1 MSVLN
6 PIPDADGAWPS
17 WLGVVATAALLAL
30 SAWGVGA
37 GRAKL
42 VGIGWVAFAAMT
54 LAASVGVLTAPE
66 RDARRLVWGYGLAS
80 GAMVT
85 GAAVFLLPQAIG
97 VASAPGY
104 GGAGVALGLLAGY
117 AGHTVGH
124 RLAHADVGLDRTVV
138 ELTAHSFA
146 AGTVIG
152 VVYGAM
158 PGLGPTLGLA
168 IVSHKAPAGYA
179 AAARLTGKDR
189 NQNRGRGR
197 GWTSLLLPAAG
208 VGVAGLLASA
218 VALPVAGAARGVVF
232 GFAAGIFLHVAMD
245 FLPRCEIGS
254 EIHERLEVDGDAH
267 AVLDRLRLRAVA
279 STVAG
284 GAAVALAWLV
294 VG

>member
-1 MSVLN
+1 VSVRN
-6 PIPDADGAWPS
+6 TSADADGAWPS
-17 WLGVVATAALLAL
+17 RLGLAATAALIAL

-42 VGIGWVAFAAMT
+42 VGIGWAAFAAMA
-54 LAASVGVLTAPE
+54 LAAPAGALTAPE

-124 RLAHADVGLDRTVV
+124 RLAHVDVGLDRTVA
-138 ELTAHSFA
+138 ELTAHAFA

-179 AAARLTGKDR
+179 AAARLA
-189 NQNRGRGR
+189 GRDR

-232 GFAAGIFLHVAMD
+232 GFAAGVFLHVAMD

-267 AVLDRLRLRAVA
+267 AVLDRLRLRAVV
-279 STVAG
+279 STAAG